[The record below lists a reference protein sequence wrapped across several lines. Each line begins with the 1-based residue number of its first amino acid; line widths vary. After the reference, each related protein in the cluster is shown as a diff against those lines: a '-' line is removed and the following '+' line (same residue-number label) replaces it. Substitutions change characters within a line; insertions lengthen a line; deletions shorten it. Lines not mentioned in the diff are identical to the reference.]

1 MPKSVWLK
9 DLYKLEKLLPFTEDK
24 KFREMWAQV
33 KQRNKE
39 RLAHHVQTTLGLV
52 INTAAMF
59 DVQIKVGGR
68 RWFLWRGKEA
78 HLCSFTFSLRK
89 AVTRVQGP
97 FSCQDC
103 F

>member
-9 DLYKLEKLLPFTEDK
+9 DLYKLEGLLPFTEDK

-39 RLAHHVQTTLGLV
+39 RLAHHVQTTLGFR

-59 DVQIKVGGR
+59 DVQIKVGS
-68 RWFLWRGKEA
+68 WHWVSFFCLVEMEEYLFFL
-78 HLCSFTFSLRK
+78 SFLS
-89 AVTRVQGP
+89 
-97 FSCQDC
+97 
-103 F
+103 